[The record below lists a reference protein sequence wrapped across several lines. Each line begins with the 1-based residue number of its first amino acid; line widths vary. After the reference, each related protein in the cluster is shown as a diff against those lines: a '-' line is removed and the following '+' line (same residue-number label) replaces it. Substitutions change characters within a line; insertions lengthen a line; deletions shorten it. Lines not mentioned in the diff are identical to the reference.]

1 MNMLGTQVPTVT
13 FLFLWD
19 SSEEGKNEKQ
29 ERRGKKLRLG
39 EAHSII
45 LQ

>member
-1 MNMLGTQVPTVT
+1 MLGAHMLSVSFP
-13 FLFLWD
+13 FLWG

-29 ERRGKKLRLG
+29 ESRRGEKLRLG
-39 EAHSII
+39 KAHSII